1 MLKESSS
8 TNTEVNRED
17 LPIYKIKFPLVKPP
31 LKTNYISKFTDQNQ
45 VKITAWNYS
54 LIILQNNFLT
64 QIISEKLKIN

>member
-17 LPIYKIKFPLVKPP
+17 LPIDKIKFSLVKPP

>member
-8 TNTEVNRED
+8 TNTEVHRED
-17 LPIYKIKFPLVKPP
+17 LPIDKIKFPLIKPP